1 MALVLG
7 TAAGDFLTAGN
18 DGDEIRGLAGNDTIL
33 GGEGTDTLNGN
44 EGQDLVVGRFGADR
58 VYGGQGNDTVVAT
71 AGGMIV
77 NGNKGDD
84 LVIGFGNST
93 VFGGQANDTI
103 YGAEG
108 TANGDLGAD
117 LIFGGATMNGGGDP
131 DPDSGVPA
139 GNDTLVGS
147 RGNNTMTGG
156 RGNDQFVFQPEVVKT
171 FNLTF
176 ERPIFGNIAGANQVT
191 VTEGGYGGADVITD
205 FAAGPGDGDIV
216 KLVALDLGSTVTIEQ
231 VGADVRIRITN
242 ATTSPD
248 GLGANSSTNQSA
260 NQDITIRNVNIQ
272 DFLAVGSND
281 LEINGEIVNVATPG
295 LAVVNVN
302 NNNSFR
308 FTVRARQGRNIDLSR
323 TGIIGTRLD
332 ADFAPDGV
340 PFPSVNNDTIVG
352 TQGNDVIAGLAGN
365 DSIRADSGND
375 TVFGNAGDD
384 TILGRGGVGP
394 VAVNVPVSPD
404 NAPFTGSTISLTAI
418 TDVIYGDFAPDTV
431 QAGNDVIFGD
441 GAGSS
446 NEGPDFIDA
455 GPGNDSVSGNGGD
468 DIIFGGA
475 GNDTLS
481 GDGGNDTIYG
491 GGGNDSI
498 RGNDGNDTLFG
509 GDGNDTLNGDNGN
522 DSIQGNAGN
531 DYVEGDDGDD
541 TIQGNE
547 GNDTIYGGAGN
558 DSIQGNAGAD
568 ALDGGTGF
576 DTVSYADFTVGV
588 TATLPEPGFTS
599 NVTISGDVD
608 VISDFEAI
616 TGGSGDDNLTGNSG
630 NNTLAGGAGNDQL
643 SGAAG
648 NDILLGGDGNDLLR
662 GGPGTDVLVGGAGDD
677 ILEDS
682 DGDLL
687 FGGPGNDIYIVS
699 GPNTIISENNTDV
712 SRDVVRIT
720 GGGNY
725 ADPAQAPT
733 PAGITIPAEAGA
745 VTPNRFAN
753 IEVIELATGAAVTL
767 PGGIVP
773 LVTIAPGAPAGVNIT
788 FAGAG
793 PITFASPAGVTGNDV
808 IVGTAGADTIDG
820 GAGNDVIT
828 GGLGSNQL
836 SGGSGADIFNI
847 VFQGTVANSAPFDTI
862 TDFSLAQGDRINL
875 LVGGATNNF
884 ASGGAAA
891 GTTLRVAAENNQI
904 DVAVVTVP
912 GVIPTPLP
920 LANAA
925 TNTAGVNAPFGFF
938 GRPIY
943 FYDNPTGRLLVDANG
958 VAVAGTTPTT
968 IEQGLVLVAQLPA
981 GLAPSG
987 ALAEVNALFGAIS
1000 FNNFVF

>member
-1 MALVLG
+1 MALILG

-33 GGEGTDTLNGN
+33 GGEGLDTLNGN
-44 EGQDLVVGRFGADR
+44 EGQDLVIGRFGADR

-93 VFGGQANDTI
+93 VYGGQANDTI

-117 LIFGGATMNGGGDP
+117 LIYGGATMNGGADP
-131 DPDSGVPA
+131 DPDSSVPA

-176 ERPIFGNIAGANQVT
+176 ERPVFGNIAGANQVT

-205 FAAGPGDGDIV
+205 FAAGPGTGDIV

-231 VGADVRIRITN
+231 VGANVRITI
-242 ATTSPD
+242 AGTTSPD
-248 GLGANSSTNQSA
+248 GLGASTTTNQNA
-260 NQDITIRNVNIQ
+260 AQTITINNINIL
-272 DFLAVGSND
+272 DFLAVGSED
-281 LEINGEIVNVATPG
+281 LEVNGQIINTATPG
-295 LAVVNVN
+295 LAVVNPN

-308 FTVRARQGRNIDLSR
+308 FTVDARQGRNIDLSR

-332 ADFAPDGV
+332 ADFAPDGI

-365 DSIRADSGND
+365 DSINAASGND

-384 TILGRGGVGP
+384 TIFGRGGVAA
-394 VAVNVPVSPD
+394 VAVNAPVSPD
-404 NAPFTGSTISLTAI
+404 NGPFAGATISLTTV
-418 TDVIYGDFAPDTV
+418 TDVLYGDSALEPSQT
-431 QAGNDVIFGD
+431 GNDVIFGD
-441 GAGSS
+441 GTGSS

-455 GPGNDSVSGNGGD
+455 GPGNDSVSGGGGD
-468 DIIFGGA
+468 DVIFGGS

-491 GGGNDSI
+491 GTGNDSI
-498 RGNDGNDTLFG
+498 RGNDGADTLFG
-509 GDGNDTLNGDNGN
+509 GDGNDTINGDNGN

-531 DYVEGDDGDD
+531 DYIEGDDGDD
-541 TIQGNE
+541 TIFGNE

-558 DSIQGNAGAD
+558 DSIQGNAGSD
-568 ALDGGTGF
+568 TLVGGTGF
-576 DTVSYADFTVGV
+576 DTVSYADFDAGV
-588 TATLPEPGFTS
+588 TVTLPEPGFTA
-599 NVTISGDVD
+599 NATNAGNADVD
-608 VISDFEAI
+608 VISEFEAI
-616 TGGSGDDNLTGNSG
+616 TGGSGNDVLTGNSG
-630 NNTLAGGAGNDQL
+630 NNILAGGAGNDQL
-643 SGAAG
+643 NGAAG
-648 NDILLGGDGNDLLR
+648 NDILLGGDGNDLLT
-662 GGPGTDVLVGGAGDD
+662 GGPGIDILVGGAGDD
-677 ILEDS
+677 ILQNT

-687 FGGPGNDIYIVS
+687 FGGPGNDLYIVS
-699 GPNTIISENNTDV
+699 GPNTIISENNTDF
-712 SRDVVRIT
+712 SRDVVRII
-720 GGGNY
+720 GSGNY
-725 ADPAQAPT
+725 ADPAQAPR
-733 PAGITIPAEAGA
+733 PAGIDIPAEAGA
-745 VTPNRFAN
+745 VTANRFNN
-753 IEVIELATGAAVTL
+753 IEVIEIATNEAVTL

-773 LVTIAPGAPAGVNIT
+773 LVTIAPGAPGGVNVT
-788 FAGAG
+788 FTGAG

-828 GGLGSNQL
+828 GGLGANQIA
-836 SGGSGADIFNI
+836 GGSGADTLNL
-847 VFQGTVANSAPFDTI
+847 VFQNSTTVADTI
-862 TDFSLAQGDRINL
+862 VDFNLAQGDRINL
-875 LVGGATNNF
+875 LVGGAANNF
-884 ASGGAAA
+884 ANGGATA

-912 GVIPTPLP
+912 GVIPTPLAV
-920 LANAA
+920 ANAA
-925 TNTAGVNAPFGFF
+925 TATVGTNAPFGNF

-943 FYDNPTGRLLVDANG
+943 IYDNPTGRLLLDANG
-958 VAVAGTTPTT
+958 VTVAPTTPTT
-968 IEQGLVLVAQLPA
+968 IEQGLQLVAQLPV

-987 ALAEVNALFGAIS
+987 ALGEVNALFGAIS